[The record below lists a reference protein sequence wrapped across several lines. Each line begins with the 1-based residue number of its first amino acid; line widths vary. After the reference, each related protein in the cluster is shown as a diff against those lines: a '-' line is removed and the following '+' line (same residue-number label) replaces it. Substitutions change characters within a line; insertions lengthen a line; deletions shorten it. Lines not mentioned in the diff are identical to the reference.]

1 MIEYRS
7 FLNTDP
13 PLLVEIWRKQ
23 ASIRGQ
29 IEAITHS
36 NFDTLIF
43 SKPYFESAGLI
54 LAVDVSDG
62 QSVPLGFVHAGFP
75 PTADLSDLDTTV
87 GIICQLKIVP
97 GNDAQAIASELLK
110 RACEYLKSR
119 GAQRVHAGCKFPYAP
134 FYLGLYGGSQIPGVL
149 VEDAAALSAIQNFG
163 FVEADRIVVFE
174 RRLAGFKPV
183 TDRKQIGLRRKYQI
197 NALADPLEKSW
208 WESCTRGMTERD
220 RFSIYDKKDQHVCG
234 SVSFWDVQPLAQRW
248 GGLARGM
255 YDLLIPEENRG
266 KGMATFLVGES
277 LRHMMQQGVGLVEAQ
292 TWASDLAAI
301 GVFKKLGFDEVSQGV
316 LASMEL

>member
-13 PLLVEIWRKQ
+13 PLLVEIWRQQ
-23 ASIRGQ
+23 APIRGQ
-29 IEAITHS
+29 VELVTQA
-36 NFDTLIF
+36 NFDSLILA
-43 SKPYFESAGLI
+43 KPYFESAGLI
-54 LAVDVSDG
+54 LAVDNSG
-62 QSVPLGFVHAGFP
+62 QQPVPLGFVHVGFP
-75 PTADLSDLDTTV
+75 PTEDLSDLDTAI
-87 GIICQLKIVP
+87 GIICQLKVVP
-97 GNDAQAIASELLK
+97 DNDSQTVAAELLK

-119 GAQRVHAGCKFPYAP
+119 GAQSVHAGCKFPYAP

-149 VEDAAALSAIQNFG
+149 VEDAAALKAIEDFG

-174 RRLAGFKPV
+174 RRLAGFKTV
-183 TDRKQIGLRRKYQI
+183 TDRKQLALRRQYQI
-197 NALADPLEKSW
+197 NALSDPLEKSW

-220 RFSIYDKKDQHVCG
+220 RFSVYDKKDQSVSG

-277 LRHMMQQGVGLVEAQ
+277 LRHMMQQGVGIVEAQ

-316 LASMEL
+316 LASMKL